1 MQLSKSEKT
10 FTLVF
15 SIIVLL
21 ELITGNIESLS
32 QFHYFTKPLI
42 LASLIVF
49 FWSKSKDL
57 TKGVRNIMVLALL
70 FSLAGD
76 ILLMFVNISANFFI
90 GGLIAFLLAHIMYI
104 LTFTKKRNK
113 TKSPL
118 LIVIALLVYAIGI
131 FYIIKNG
138 LGDMQIPVLLYLT
151 VILTMVAMASLRK
164 RKVSKT
170 SYSLVFIG
178 AVFFIISDSLIAI
191 DKFYTQIL
199 FSRIFIILTY
209 ALAQYLIVNGI
220 LRQRENNI
228 S

>member
-1 MQLSKSEKT
+1 MLQSKSEKT

-42 LASLIVF
+42 LISLIMF
-49 FWSKSKDL
+49 FWTKSKHL
-57 TKGVRNIMVLALL
+57 PKGVRNIMLLALL

-76 ILLMFVNISANFFI
+76 ILLMFVDKAANFFI

-104 LTFTKKRNK
+104 ITFLKKRNK

-118 LIVIALLVYAIGI
+118 LIVIALLIYAIGI
-131 FYIIKNG
+131 FYIIKQG

-151 VILTMVAMASLRK
+151 VILTMVVMAWLRK
-164 RKVSKT
+164 GKVPNK
-170 SYSLVFIG
+170 SYNMVFIG
-178 AVFFIISDSLIAI
+178 ALFFVISDSVLSIN
-191 DKFYTQIL
+191 KFYQPFASSGL
-199 FSRIFIILTY
+199 IIMFTY
-209 ALAQYLIVNGI
+209 ALAQYLIVMGI
-220 LRQRENNI
+220 LKQRD
-228 S
+228 

>member
-21 ELITGNIESLS
+21 ELITGNIESFS

-49 FWSKSKDL
+49 FWSQSHNFPKSI
-57 TKGVRNIMVLALL
+57 RNITLLALL

-76 ILLMFVNISANFFI
+76 ILLMFVDFSATFFI
-90 GGLIAFLLAHIMYI
+90 AGLIAFLLAHIMYI

-164 RKVSKT
+164 GKVPKVS
-170 SYSLVFIG
+170 YNLVVIG
-178 AVFFIISDSLIAI
+178 ALFFMISDSVLAI
-191 DKFYTQIL
+191 NKFYQ
-199 FSRIFIILTY
+199 FFASSGIIIMFTY
-209 ALAQYLIVNGI
+209 ALAQYLIVMGI
-220 LRQRENNI
+220 LKQGD
-228 S
+228 